1 MCWTKEQ
8 DTAIKQANGKF
19 KAWLDHIGLKK
30 GMSQK
35 EPLPG
40 ASESVTTHRLV
51 VAASLM
57 QMKKEDGEPLFPQNE
72 YYTKVRLNLSA
83 YPTSH
88 ASVSPCKLSSKTTFK
103 IATSKHPK
111 PVNRQMQS

>member
-1 MCWTKEQ
+1 MSAPRMCWTKEQ

-40 ASESVTTHRLV
+40 ASESVTAHRLA

-72 YYTKVRLNLSA
+72 YYTKVRLNFVHFRPLTPPLMLLLVRA
-83 YPTSH
+83 N
-88 ASVSPCKLSSKTTFK
+88 SVQKLHSK
-103 IATSKHPK
+103 
-111 PVNRQMQS
+111 